1 MTDKIKIE
9 DLTSFNILDHLTDLD
24 SIVNYWS
31 IINEELE
38 GYEKEAG
45 MDMFSRAAYRFA
57 CGGNGEWVMSP
68 PLYVTT
74 EQGVLNWLRKQRFR
88 YAKKTSIGA
97 VGNCY
102 GCLEVFECDSKYYW
116 IIDSPVFDPY
126 YEEIPKSLYD
136 ELLKFEATNDR
147 QT

>member
-1 MTDKIKIE
+1 MTDKINIE
-9 DLTSFNILDHLTDLD
+9 DLTSFNMTDHLTDLD

-45 MDMFSRAAYRFA
+45 MDIFSRAAYRFA
-57 CGGNGEWVMSP
+57 CGGNGEYILTL
-68 PLYVTT
+68 PLNITT
-74 EQGVLNWLRKQRFR
+74 KQQVSNWLHKQRFR
-88 YAKKTSIGA
+88 HSKKTSIGSI
-97 VGNCY
+97 GNCY
-102 GCLEVFECDSKYYW
+102 GSLEVFECASKYYW
-116 IIDSPVFDPY
+116 VIDAPVYDEK
-126 YEEIPKSLYD
+126 YEEIPKNLYD